1 MKFLIIL
8 SLDLRFWV
16 KCDGTVDPGFL
27 YGPSPFCLPRML
39 FSGPWG
45 PRPCLPAPPHP
56 CLATTVIFCP
66 GVLIGGTVPWTWLQ
80 VWGGSWSDTYSP
92 PAPEDLRVQL
102 PPAVLRQG
110 WHGWPAQNLNTW
122 WRHKCVPVWRLQSLE
137 VTWPLWLG
145 VVDSDLLKGE
155 NDLPKPSW
163 ALHFYFAWGP
173 QIMLPT
179 LPQGSLFQYLRGPQG
194 LRFCFILS
202 LPPGFPLPIVLACF
216 LLFIQSSIL
225 MPSWHHHP
233 HCQPSLVS
241 PSYLCLQY
249 SMQPVPPTPA
259 LALVLL
265 TSLGLRFLFI
275 MGAGVDEA
283 PSSSAFQSVIP
294 YVWVSTL
301 SKSLQDETST
311 FRSLCL
317 SSCLCAQHITNT
329 WQMWIELWI
338 VSL

>member
-1 MKFLIIL
+1 MTFLNHHGPCIFIL
-8 SLDLRFWV
+8 HGVPKLCCQIFLR
-16 KCDGTVDPGFL
+16 G
-27 YGPSPFCLPRML
+27 
-39 FSGPWG
+39 
-45 PRPCLPAPPHP
+45 
-56 CLATTVIFCP
+56 
-66 GVLIGGTVPWTWLQ
+66 
-80 VWGGSWSDTYSP
+80 
-92 PAPEDLRVQL
+92 
-102 PPAVLRQG
+102 
-110 WHGWPAQNLNTW
+110 
-122 WRHKCVPVWRLQSLE
+122 
-137 VTWPLWLG
+137 
-145 VVDSDLLKGE
+145 
-155 NDLPKPSW
+155 
-163 ALHFYFAWGP
+163 
-173 QIMLPT
+173 
-179 LPQGSLFQYLRGPQG
+179 LFQYLRGPQG

-259 LALVLL
+259 LAFVLL

-294 YVWVSTL
+294 HVWVSTL

-317 SSCLCAQHITNT
+317 SSFLCAQHITNT
-329 WQMWIELWI
+329 
-338 VSL
+338 